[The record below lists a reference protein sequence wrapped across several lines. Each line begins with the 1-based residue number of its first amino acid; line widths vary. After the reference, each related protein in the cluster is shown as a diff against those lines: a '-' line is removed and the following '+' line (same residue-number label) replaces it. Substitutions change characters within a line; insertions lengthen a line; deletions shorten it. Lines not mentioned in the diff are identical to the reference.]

1 MIYLNFLFIIV
12 PFIVLCGFVF
22 VFGSIIYSFAQDH
35 KRERKNDASPR
46 LTVPATV
53 IAKRDENFRHR
64 HNRTNGM
71 SHTHYSTRYY
81 VTFQFE
87 SGDRLELEM
96 EGGRYGL
103 LIEGDRGS
111 LTFQGTR
118 YLDFERA

>member
-1 MIYLNFLFIIV
+1 MNFLFIIV

-35 KRERKNDASPR
+35 KRERRNDASPR

-53 IAKRDENFRHR
+53 IAKRDQQNRHR
-64 HNRTNGM
+64 RSGANSM
-71 SHTHYSTRYY
+71 DHYYYTTRYF